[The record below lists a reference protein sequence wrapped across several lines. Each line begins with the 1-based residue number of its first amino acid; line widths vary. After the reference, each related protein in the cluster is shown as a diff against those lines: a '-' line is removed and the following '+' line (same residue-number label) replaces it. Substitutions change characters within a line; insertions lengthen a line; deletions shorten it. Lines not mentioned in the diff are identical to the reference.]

1 MRIDVDVLVI
11 GGGPVGCTAARFA
24 ALGGTR
30 SLIVEKRSEI
40 GSPVRCGEGIAP
52 DIFDEIGIVK
62 DPRWVRNTVD
72 GARFISPAGHMWVI
86 EGEAVS
92 EEVGLVIDRDKF
104 DKVIALNALD
114 AGAKLM
120 LRTHIEE
127 LIVDEGRVTGAR
139 GKYMGEEI
147 VITAK
152 VVVAADGYESVLA
165 GQAGID
171 TRLESKDV
179 ETCLQYTLGGVVNQ
193 DRYCDF
199 YFGDSIVPGGY
210 IWIFPKS
217 ATEVN
222 VGLGLLLSKVEKKG
236 AVKEYLDG
244 FIEDHPVLSKGSAI
258 SMVAGGVSVSMP
270 IKTTVAD
277 GFMVVGDAARMVDP
291 LSGGGLANGML
302 AAKIAGEV
310 AAKAVQRGNSSVEA
324 LSEYDTLWRKRL
336 EEKMYRNY
344 MAKELLLKQSDETV
358 DKVIETLGNTKM
370 EEVGTFEII
379 QAIAEKHPDVV
390 REIEKYFL

>member
-1 MRIDVDVLVI
+1 MRIDTDVLVI

-24 ALGGTR
+24 SLGGAR

-52 DIFDEIGIVK
+52 DIFHEIGIMK
-62 DPRWVRNTVD
+62 DSRWVRNTVD

-104 DKVIALNALD
+104 DKVMALKALD
-114 AGAKLM
+114 TGAKLM
-120 LRTHIEE
+120 LRTHVDE
-127 LIVDEGRVTGAR
+127 LIVNEGRETGGR
-139 GKYMGEEI
+139 GISMGEEI
-147 VITAK
+147 CIAAK

-171 TRLESKDV
+171 TRLKSKDI

-199 YFGDSIVPGGY
+199 YFGKSIVPGGY

-222 VGLGLLLSKVEKKG
+222 IGL
-236 AVKEYLDG
+236 
-244 FIEDHPVLSKGSAI
+244 
-258 SMVAGGVSVSMP
+258 
-270 IKTTVAD
+270 
-277 GFMVVGDAARMVDP
+277 
-291 LSGGGLANGML
+291 
-302 AAKIAGEV
+302 
-310 AAKAVQRGNSSVEA
+310 
-324 LSEYDTLWRKRL
+324 
-336 EEKMYRNY
+336 
-344 MAKELLLKQSDETV
+344 
-358 DKVIETLGNTKM
+358 
-370 EEVGTFEII
+370 
-379 QAIAEKHPDVV
+379 
-390 REIEKYFL
+390 